1 MHASQTLVEHD
12 VFSSGKD
19 IALRAV
25 QVGCDAARSFQHTL
39 SWENIPSWMQSDPYI
54 RRGYRRQLNSF
65 SACLRSIFHL
75 HNESVNIWSHL
86 LPTLFYLSVLLATD
100 YSILHNGIDIS
111 TADNAVIQTY
121 VFGSITCLIFSAWF
135 HIVAAHS
142 EQVAM
147 RFLKL
152 DYLGIL
158 LNVAACATTFIY
170 AGLYG
175 KPNLQAFYI
184 SLFVICTTTVLSL
197 IVSPLADGPE
207 AAVWR
212 TSLFIGLAASGFA
225 PVAHMA
231 IIEGTAGLQNF
242 PIQKWCIMALF
253 YLAGAAFYNLRV
265 PEKFSPGTF
274 DIWVSEPRRNH
285 LNPSE
290 RNRSLQADKNVVCGI

>member
-1 MHASQTLVEHD
+1 MATVTQATMHASQTLVEHE

-25 QVGCDAARSFQHTL
+25 NVSCDATTSLQHTL
-39 SWENIPSWMQSDPYI
+39 SWEDLPSWMQSDPYI

-65 SACLRSIFHL
+65 SACLWSIFHL

-100 YSILHNGIDIS
+100 YSILHNGVDIS

-121 VFGSITCLIFSAWF
+121 VFGSIMCLIFSVRLPRVSDCTSTLLIPQQAWF

-142 EQVAM
+142 EQVAT

-158 LNVAACATTFIY
+158 LNVTACATTFMY

-175 KPNLQAFYI
+175 KPSLQAFYI
-184 SLFVICTTTVLSL
+184 SLFIICTTTVLSV

-207 AAVWR
+207 AAFWR
-212 TSLFIGLAASGFA
+212 FG
-225 PVAHMA
+225 
-231 IIEGTAGLQNF
+231 
-242 PIQKWCIMALF
+242 
-253 YLAGAAFYNLRV
+253 V
-265 PEKFSPGTF
+265 P
-274 DIWVSEPRRNH
+274 
-285 LNPSE
+285 
-290 RNRSLQADKNVVCGI
+290 